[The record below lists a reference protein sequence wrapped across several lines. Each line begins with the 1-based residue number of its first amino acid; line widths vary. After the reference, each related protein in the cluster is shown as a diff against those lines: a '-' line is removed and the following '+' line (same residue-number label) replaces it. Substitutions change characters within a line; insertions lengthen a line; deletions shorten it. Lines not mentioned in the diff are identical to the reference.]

1 MKKIIFVFVVLL
13 ALFAAFIVLAETIR
27 KLLNSL

>member
-1 MKKIIFVFVVLL
+1 MKRIIFVFVVLL

-27 KLLNSL
+27 KLLSSL